1 MAQMGTVLYPLF
13 QLLLISQCPL
23 STFDLKV
30 LVTSSLSDEEI
41 P

>member
-13 QLLLISQCPL
+13 QLLLISQFLL

>member
-30 LVTSSLSDEEI
+30 LVTSLSDEEI